1 MMSPFHPARIRP
13 WYYLSLLAIAAG
25 CQTRPAADA
34 ARSPA
39 AASGG
44 PPPVRVVARPAE
56 RKTLVRKIEV
66 PGQVE
71 ACETAPLMAK
81 VTGYVRRVAVDIG
94 DRVRGPQPADGER
107 PAAEGDRLLELDV
120 PELERE
126 LALRTAAVAKARAV
140 VAQSEAA
147 IQLAQAGL
155 AAAESEAAEAGFAVE
170 VQEALVARWKS
181 ENDRI
186 VQLAATAAVTQ
197 KVADETGSQRQ
208 AAEAALRQ
216 AQAKVQSARA
226 RCGEAAAAIRQAE
239 ADLAASQADV
249 EVALAETARTET
261 LLAFATLRAPF
272 DGVVTAR
279 RVHPGYLVRV
289 AGTEPLLV
297 VSRIDPVR
305 VVVQVPESDA
315 LLVRPGSPA
324 ALRVPALPGAD
335 FSGQVTRTSESL
347 APGNRTL
354 RIEIDIA
361 NPEGTLKPGTYL
373 QAELEVANRQDV
385 LALPRAA
392 IVIHDK
398 RTFCL
403 SVDEQG
409 QVVQLPVQLGIQ
421 VGAEVE
427 ILSGLSGTERI
438 ITANVGGF
446 RQGQIV
452 QAVTSADGP

>member
-1 MMSPFHPARIRP
+1 MSSFHAARIIP
-13 WYYLSLLAIAAG
+13 WFCLGVLAIAAG
-25 CQTRPAADA
+25 CQARPAADA
-34 ARSPA
+34 ATSPA
-39 AASGG
+39 AASSA
-44 PPPVRVVARPAE
+44 PPPVRVVVRPAE

-71 ACETAPLMAK
+71 AYETAPLMAK
-81 VTGYVRRVAVDIG
+81 VTGYVHRVAVDIG

-107 PAAEGDRLLELDV
+107 PAAEGDLLLELDV

-126 LALRTAAVAKARAV
+126 LALRKAAVAKARAV

-147 IQLAQAGL
+147 IQLAKAGL
-155 AAAESEAAEAGFAVE
+155 ASADSEAVEAGFAVE
-170 VQEALVARWKS
+170 AQAALVAKWKS

-186 VQLAATAAVTQ
+186 VQLAAAAAVTQ
-197 KVADETGSQRQ
+197 KVADETGSQLQ
-208 AAEAALRQ
+208 AAEAAQRQ
-216 AQAKVQSARA
+216 TQAKVQSAQA
-226 RCGEAAAAIRQAE
+226 RRDEAAATIQQAE
-239 ADLAASQADV
+239 AELATSQAEV
-249 EVALAETARTET
+249 EVALAEAARTET
-261 LLAFATLRAPF
+261 MLAFATLRAPF

-279 RVHPGYLVRV
+279 HVHPGHLVRV

-305 VVVQVPESDA
+305 VVVQVPEGDA
-315 LLVRPGSPA
+315 LLVRLGSPA

-335 FSGQVTRTSESL
+335 FTGQVTRTSEAL
-347 APGNRTL
+347 DPGNRTL

-373 QAELEVANRQDV
+373 QAELEVANRKDV

-392 IVIHDK
+392 ILTQDK

-403 SVDEQG
+403 TVDQQG
-409 QVVQLPVQLGIQ
+409 QVVQMPVQLGIQ
-421 VGAEVE
+421 VGTEVE
-427 ILSGLSGTERI
+427 ILSGLSGAEQI

-446 RQGQIV
+446 REGQMV
-452 QAVTSADGP
+452 QAVTSADSP